1 MQRLILFLALPSLA
15 FTAATSAETL
25 DDAWQAALAAH
36 QQIAAAAAE
45 RDAANFDLGQAKA
58 ARLPRLGLNTAY
70 TRLDQAPGFDI
81 GGLTTPPIFDG
92 NDFVSAGAEIRL
104 PLYAGGGISAGISA
118 AESGARAAES
128 NLAAVTQ
135 AVKLGVAVQY
145 VGVLR
150 AERAL
155 DVAES
160 NVDSLAAHT
169 EDTKKRLEFGAVPQN
184 DFLAA
189 SVSLADAQQ
198 RRLQAVNALDYAR
211 SAYNR
216 TLGRPLTAKVTLDPS
231 LDIDR
236 ILPAGRTLEDLI
248 AMAAE
253 RRPELAALDLQE
265 RALHDQSDAAR
276 AEARPQL
283 ALTGGYMMLENRFLT
298 DDRFWM
304 AGISLQWNLFD
315 GGRSRKHAA
324 SLDSHAAALGH
335 RRADLDS
342 MIALE
347 VRRAWND
354 RIEAENRL
362 QVAESAVAQATEN
375 LRVVS
380 NRYKAGASTNTEV
393 LDAESLREQS
403 LDNRDNAHFSLA
415 LAKLRLAR
423 AVGLL

>member
-1 MQRLILFLALPSLA
+1 MQRSIPLLALAWLA
-15 FTAATSAETL
+15 FPGMSPAETL
-25 DDAWQAALAAH
+25 DDAWQAALASH

-45 RDAANFDLGQAKA
+45 RDAANYDLEQAKA
-58 ARLPRLGLNTAY
+58 ARLPQLGLSTAY

-81 GGLTTPPIFDG
+81 GGLTTPPIFNDD
-92 NDFVSAGAEIRL
+92 DFVSAGAELRL
-104 PLYAGGGISAGISA
+104 PLYAGGGIRAGISA
-118 AESGARAAES
+118 AESGAAAADR
-128 NLAAVTQ
+128 NLTAVTQ
-135 AVKLGVAVQY
+135 AIKLGVAEHY
-145 VGVLR
+145 VAVLR

-155 DVAES
+155 GVAES
-160 NVDSLAAHT
+160 NVETLSAHT

-198 RRLQAVNALDYAR
+198 RQLQVVNALDYAR
-211 SAYNR
+211 AAYNR
-216 TLGRPLTAKVTLDPS
+216 VLGRPLTASVALDPS
-231 LDIDR
+231 LDIDK
-236 ILPAGRTLEDLI
+236 ILPAGKGLEELA

-253 RRPELAALDLQE
+253 RRPELAALDLQAQ
-265 RALHDQSDAAR
+265 ALHDQSDAAR
-276 AEARPQL
+276 AEARPRL
-283 ALTGGYMMLENRFLT
+283 ALTGGYMMLENEFLT

-304 AGISLQWNLFD
+304 AGVSLEWNLFD
-315 GGRSRKHAA
+315 GGRSRKRAA
-324 SLDSHAAALGH
+324 SLDSRAAAVSH
-335 RRADLDS
+335 RRVDLDS

-362 QVAESAVAQATEN
+362 EVAESAVIQATEN

-403 LDNRDNAHFSLA
+403 LDNRDNAHFGLA

-423 AVGLL
+423 AAGIL

>member
-1 MQRLILFLALPSLA
+1 MHRSLLPFAFAWLAYSGA
-15 FTAATSAETL
+15 SSAETL
-25 DDAWQAALAAH
+25 DEAWQAALTSH

-45 RDAANFDLGQAKA
+45 RDAADYDLEQAKA
-58 ARLPRLGLNTAY
+58 ARLPQLGLSTAY

-81 GGLTTPPIFDG
+81 GGLTTPPIFSND
-92 NDFVSAGAEIRL
+92 DFVTAGAELRL
-104 PLYAGGGISAGISA
+104 PLYSGGGIRAGISA
-118 AESGARAAES
+118 AESGAEAADR
-128 NLAAVTQ
+128 NLVAVTQ
-135 AVKLGVAVQY
+135 AIKLGVAQQY
-145 VGVLR
+145 VAVLR

-160 NVDSLAAHT
+160 NVATLAAHT
-169 EDTKKRLEFGAVPQN
+169 EDTKKRLEFGAVPRN

-198 RRLQAVNALDYAR
+198 RRLQAVNGLDYAR
-211 SAYNR
+211 AAYNR
-216 TLGRPLTAKVTLDPS
+216 VLGRPLTAKVVLDPS
-231 LDIDR
+231 LDIEKL
-236 ILPAGRTLEDLI
+236 LPAGKNLEDLI

-253 RRPELAALDLQE
+253 RRPELAALELQAQ
-265 RALHDQSDAAR
+265 ALHDQSDAAR
-276 AEARPQL
+276 AQARPQL
-283 ALTGGYMMLENRFLT
+283 ALTGGYMMLENEFLT

-304 AGISLQWNLFD
+304 AGLSLQWNVFD
-315 GGRSRKHAA
+315 GGRSRKRAA
-324 SLDSHAAALGH
+324 SLDSRAAAVSH

-354 RIEAENRL
+354 RVEAQNRL
-362 QVAESAVAQATEN
+362 QVAESAVTQATEN

-403 LDNRDNAHFSLA
+403 LGNRDNAHFSLA

>member
-1 MQRLILFLALPSLA
+1 MQRSTPLFALAWLALSG
-15 FTAATSAETL
+15 TGSTETL
-25 DDAWQAALAAH
+25 DDAWQAALAGH

-45 RDAANFDLGQAKA
+45 RDAADYDLEQAKA
-58 ARLPRLGLNTAY
+58 ARLPQLGLSTAY

-81 GGLTTPPIFDG
+81 GGLTTPPIFDN
-92 NDFVSAGAEIRL
+92 NDFVTAGAELRL
-104 PLYAGGGISAGISA
+104 PLYAGGGINAGISA
-118 AESGARAAES
+118 AESGARAADR

-135 AVKLGVAVQY
+135 TIKLGVAAQY
-145 VGVLR
+145 VAVLR

-160 NVDSLAAHT
+160 TVSTLSAHT

-211 SAYNR
+211 AAYNR
-216 TLGRPLTAKVTLDPS
+216 ALGRPLAATVTLDPS
-231 LDIDR
+231 LDIDKV
-236 ILPAGRTLEDLI
+236 LPAGKTLEDLI

-253 RRPELAALDLQE
+253 RRPELAALDLQAQ
-265 RALHDQSDAAR
+265 ALHDQSDAAR

-283 ALTGGYMMLENRFLT
+283 ALTGGYMMLENQFLT

-304 AGISLQWNLFD
+304 AGVSLQWNLFD
-315 GGRSRKHAA
+315 GGRSRKRAA
-324 SLDSHAAALGH
+324 SLDSHATAVGH

-354 RIEAENRL
+354 RFEAESRL
-362 QVAESAVAQATEN
+362 QVAESAVSQATEN

-380 NRYKAGASTNTEV
+380 NRYQAGASTNTEV

-403 LDNRDNAHFSLA
+403 LENRDDAHFGLA

-423 AVGLL
+423 AVGIL